1 MSTEVPCGLL
11 SCVVPCLV
19 CPALCC
25 TVVLYHVLCQ
35 VWMVPCGALQCFLL
49 LRCALWCFVM
59 LFPLWCSVVLFGALW
74 HLQMHAIVALRKLPE
89 PGTNWAPPMHSYYT
103 CIFLNVVGQVQ
114 HGPRAPSHPRSPAC
128 GSTHHEHRDMH
139 GQPGACNSRQSQV
152 LAVDPAVSP
161 NRDPTAHAGMLARQC
176 LDY

>member
-25 TVVLYHVLCQ
+25 PVVLCHVLCQ

-74 HLQMHAIVALRKLPE
+74 HLRYTRVKFRSPVQIGRRPCTLITRVFFLMWLARFNTAHAHTI
-89 PGTNWAPPMHSYYT
+89 
-103 CIFLNVVGQVQ
+103 
-114 HGPRAPSHPRSPAC
+114 SPAC

-152 LAVDPAVSP
+152 
-161 NRDPTAHAGMLARQC
+161 NKF
-176 LDY
+176 